1 MPRLRSLITPLLLS
15 LTLSCATLPSH
26 AAEITPSPTATFSPF
41 AQYELDLAKY
51 KIEFKLYQEARALR
65 EQELRAIGIT
75 FIQAIRQA
83 SKELRSAGRS
93 ASSQAS
99 FAAAR
104 ALAAANRD
112 KAVAELE
119 PLMDPPQPPTKP
131 PGYWMKG
138 NGMKGNKSKEPS
150 PKAEKKKN

>member
-1 MPRLRSLITPLLLS
+1 MTRIHRLVSPLILS
-15 LTLSCATLPSH
+15 LTLAFSALPAS
-26 AAEITPSPTATFSPF
+26 AAEITPSPAATLSPF
-41 AQYELDLAKY
+41 AQYELDMAKY
-51 KIEFKLYQEARALR
+51 KIEYKLYQEARASR
-65 EQELRAIGIT
+65 EQELRVIGIT

-83 SKELRSAGRS
+83 TRELKSAGRG
-93 ASSQAS
+93 ASSKAS
-99 FAAAR
+99 FAAAT

-138 NGMKGNKSKEPS
+138 NKSKGPS
-150 PKAEKKKN
+150 PKAEKKN

>member
-1 MPRLRSLITPLLLS
+1 MPRIHRLVSPLILS
-15 LTLSCATLPSH
+15 LTLAISALPAS
-26 AAEITPSPTATFSPF
+26 AAEITPSPAATLSPF
-41 AQYELDLAKY
+41 AQYELDMAKY
-51 KIEFKLYQEARALR
+51 KIEYKLYQEARASR
-65 EQELRAIGIT
+65 QQELRIIGIT

-83 SKELRSAGRS
+83 TKELKSTGRS

-119 PLMDPPQPPTKP
+119 PLMDPPQRPEKP
-131 PGYWMKG
+131 AGYWMKG
-138 NGMKGNKSKEPS
+138 NEMKDNKSKGPS
-150 PKAEKKKN
+150 PKAEKKN